1 MRPITN
7 KSGVLMY
14 NYTLTHEQVDRI
26 LLLLSTQSDEQATE
40 IKLSITKQKKECEK
54 WEESIS
60 SQYVF
65 TGI

>member
-1 MRPITN
+1 
-7 KSGVLMY
+7 MY

-26 LLLLSTQSDEQATE
+26 LLLLSTQSDEQASE
-40 IKLSITKQKKECEK
+40 IKLSIIKQKKESEN

-60 SQYVF
+60 TQYVF

>member
-1 MRPITN
+1 
-7 KSGVLMY
+7 MY